1 MLNKYLHLISMKES
15 GEAVGLRK
23 GLGKHLLLIISCSQ
37 FPHWKMGP
45 PSHALLSEGCPCEQ
59 YILESGLEN
68 TLQQIKG
75 NFHRD

>member
-37 FPHWKMGP
+37 FPSLEDGATF
-45 PSHALLSEGCPCEQ
+45 SCSALR
-59 YILESGLEN
+59 GLP
-68 TLQQIKG
+68 L
-75 NFHRD
+75 